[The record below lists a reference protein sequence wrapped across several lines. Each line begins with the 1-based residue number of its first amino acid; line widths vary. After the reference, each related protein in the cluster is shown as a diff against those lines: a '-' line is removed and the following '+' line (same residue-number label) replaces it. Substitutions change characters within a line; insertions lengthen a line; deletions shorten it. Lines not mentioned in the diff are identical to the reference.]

1 MGGCA
6 NMCQSEVEFEQLEY
20 KISRKNCETLERYG
34 QGAAARREAH
44 KMKLECLR
52 QITGKYKSISIVLY
66 CIDHY
71 LIFIIRLE
79 VPCLYGS
86 RCFVNSVLRQALDD

>member
-52 QITGKYKSISIVLY
+52 QITGK
-66 CIDHY
+66 
-71 LIFIIRLE
+71 
-79 VPCLYGS
+79 
-86 RCFVNSVLRQALDD
+86 